1 MYHRARQMR
10 CAAFESREELGGIA
24 GSEITRGWNFCL
36 RVSLF
41 SPPSKGGENTEESS
55 FRWGMNPI
63 LFSATLSGRFVRDS
77 KVGDAFEPRKMAT
90 ERARWI
96 LGKRAQRAQRA
107 QKGRGRERERDLA
120 CAFIFLVSFSSP
132 RYGRIGVKISLSSL
146 FFGPFFS
153 LRENFFLFF
162 CSFSLQKYSRVF
174 LLLLLL
180 LLLKCNR
187 RKRREDRRS
196 KLLSPPRRKKRLI
209 AEPPWLC
216 SRLPQSRP
224 LRRAPTPT

>member
-1 MYHRARQMR
+1 MPSPFFFPFLPFKKKKKATSSFWGRGDQKAQGKDFDPQVLPHNNTQTKKYNQNDQLCSNYCLRLGLEGTFTIALLCTFMYHRARQMR

-90 ERARWI
+90 ERARWS

-107 QKGRGRERERDLA
+107 QHPQITSWRG
-120 CAFIFLVSFSSP
+120 
-132 RYGRIGVKISLSSL
+132 
-146 FFGPFFS
+146 
-153 LRENFFLFF
+153 
-162 CSFSLQKYSRVF
+162 
-174 LLLLLL
+174 
-180 LLLKCNR
+180 
-187 RKRREDRRS
+187 
-196 KLLSPPRRKKRLI
+196 
-209 AEPPWLC
+209 
-216 SRLPQSRP
+216 
-224 LRRAPTPT
+224 

>member
-90 ERARWI
+90 ERARWS

-120 CAFIFLVSFSSP
+120 CAFIFLVSFLS
-132 RYGRIGVKISLSSL
+132 KIRTDWGENLSFLSL
-146 FFGPFFS
+146 F
-153 LRENFFLFF
+153 RALF
-162 CSFSLQKYSRVF
+162 
-174 LLLLLL
+174 
-180 LLLKCNR
+180 
-187 RKRREDRRS
+187 
-196 KLLSPPRRKKRLI
+196 LSP
-209 AEPPWLC
+209 
-216 SRLPQSRP
+216 
-224 LRRAPTPT
+224 

>member
-1 MYHRARQMR
+1 ME
-10 CAAFESREELGGIA
+10 FLSP
-24 GSEITRGWNFCL
+24 S
-36 RVSLF
+36 VSFL
-41 SPPSKGGENTEESS
+41 SSIQKGGENTEESS

-90 ERARWI
+90 ERARWS

-153 LRENFFLFF
+153 LVKIFSFFFALSRCKNTHVSFFFFFFFFFLNVTDANDEKIEGPN
-162 CSFSLQKYSRVF
+162 CRHRQGG
-174 LLLLLL
+174 
-180 LLLKCNR
+180 
-187 RKRREDRRS
+187 RKG
-196 KLLSPPRRKKRLI
+196 
-209 AEPPWLC
+209 
-216 SRLPQSRP
+216 
-224 LRRAPTPT
+224 

>member
-1 MYHRARQMR
+1 ME
-10 CAAFESREELGGIA
+10 FLSP
-24 GSEITRGWNFCL
+24 S
-36 RVSLF
+36 VSFL
-41 SPPSKGGENTEESS
+41 SSIQKGGENTEESS

-96 LGKRAQRAQRA
+96 LRKRAQRAQRA

-153 LRENFFLFF
+153 LSRVKIFPFFFALSRCKNTHVSFFFFFFFFLNVTDANDEKIEGPN
-162 CSFSLQKYSRVF
+162 CRHRQGG
-174 LLLLLL
+174 
-180 LLLKCNR
+180 
-187 RKRREDRRS
+187 RKG
-196 KLLSPPRRKKRLI
+196 
-209 AEPPWLC
+209 
-216 SRLPQSRP
+216 
-224 LRRAPTPT
+224 

>member
-24 GSEITRGWNFCL
+24 GSEITRMEFL
-36 RVSLF
+36 SPSVSFL
-41 SPPSKGGENTEESS
+41 SSIQKGGENTEESS

-90 ERARWI
+90 ERARWS

-162 CSFSLQKYSRVF
+162 LLF
-174 LLLLLL
+174 LAAKILT
-180 LLLKCNR
+180 C
-187 RKRREDRRS
+187 
-196 KLLSPPRRKKRLI
+196 LS
-209 AEPPWLC
+209 
-216 SRLPQSRP
+216 SSSSSSS
-224 LRRAPTPT
+224 

>member
-10 CAAFESREELGGIA
+10 CAAFESREDLGGIA
-24 GSEITRGWNFCL
+24 GSEITRGCNFRL

-107 QKGRGRERERDLA
+107 QKGRGRERERERFGLRIYFFGLVLLSKIRTDWGENLS
-120 CAFIFLVSFSSP
+120 FL
-132 RYGRIGVKISLSSL
+132 SL
-146 FFGPFFS
+146 F
-153 LRENFFLFF
+153 RALF
-162 CSFSLQKYSRVF
+162 
-174 LLLLLL
+174 
-180 LLLKCNR
+180 
-187 RKRREDRRS
+187 
-196 KLLSPPRRKKRLI
+196 LSP
-209 AEPPWLC
+209 
-216 SRLPQSRP
+216 
-224 LRRAPTPT
+224 

>member
-1 MYHRARQMR
+1 MR

-41 SPPSKGGENTEESS
+41 SPPGGENTESS

-96 LGKRAQRAQRA
+96 LRKRAQRARRA
-107 QKGRGRERERDLA
+107 QKERGRERERDREIWPA
-120 CAFIFLVSFSSP
+120 H
-132 RYGRIGVKISLSSL
+132 L
-146 FFGPFFS
+146 FFWSRSP
-153 LRENFFLFF
+153 
-162 CSFSLQKYSRVF
+162 LQDTDG
-174 LLLLLL
+174 LG
-180 LLLKCNR
+180 
-187 RKRREDRRS
+187 
-196 KLLSPPRRKKRLI
+196 
-209 AEPPWLC
+209 
-216 SRLPQSRP
+216 
-224 LRRAPTPT
+224 

>member
-1 MYHRARQMR
+1 
-10 CAAFESREELGGIA
+10 
-24 GSEITRGWNFCL
+24 
-36 RVSLF
+36 
-41 SPPSKGGENTEESS
+41 
-55 FRWGMNPI
+55 MNPI

-180 LLLKCNR
+180 LLLLLKCNR

-196 KLLSPPRRKKRLI
+196 KLSSPPRRKKRLI

>member
-1 MYHRARQMR
+1 ME
-10 CAAFESREELGGIA
+10 FLSP
-24 GSEITRGWNFCL
+24 S
-36 RVSLF
+36 VSFL
-41 SPPSKGGENTEESS
+41 SSIQKGGENTEESS

-90 ERARWI
+90 ERARWS

-162 CSFSLQKYSRVF
+162 FALSRCKNTHVSFFFFFFF
-174 LLLLLL
+174 LNVTDANDE
-180 LLLKCNR
+180 KIEGPNCR
-187 RKRREDRRS
+187 HRQGGRKG
-196 KLLSPPRRKKRLI
+196 
-209 AEPPWLC
+209 
-216 SRLPQSRP
+216 
-224 LRRAPTPT
+224 

>member
-162 CSFSLQKYSRVF
+162 LLF
-174 LLLLLL
+174 LA
-180 LLLKCNR
+180 
-187 RKRREDRRS
+187 S
-196 KLLSPPRRKKRLI
+196 KILTCLS
-209 AEPPWLC
+209 
-216 SRLPQSRP
+216 SSSSSSSSSS
-224 LRRAPTPT
+224 

>member
-1 MYHRARQMR
+1 ME
-10 CAAFESREELGGIA
+10 FLSP
-24 GSEITRGWNFCL
+24 S
-36 RVSLF
+36 VSFL
-41 SPPSKGGENTEESS
+41 SSIQKGGENTEESS

-90 ERARWI
+90 ERARWS

-153 LRENFFLFF
+153 LVKIFSFFF

-174 LLLLLL
+174 LLLL

-196 KLLSPPRRKKRLI
+196 KLSSPPRRKKRLI